1 MAEGPDTREKPL
13 DQLEREI
20 TCGVC
25 HDHYEKAKL
34 LPCNH
39 YYCSTCIE
47 KMAARSR
54 GGPFH
59 CPECRKETSLPP
71 GGVAELQ
78 SAFFVERL
86 KDLHG
91 KMARAE
97 GKAEAFC
104 EQCATSEDAVAF
116 CRQCADFI
124 CENCVLSHKNLKV
137 FASHVMSSLEELK
150 KGGVKNIPLKIA
162 PPRKCAEHE
171 KKLKLFCF
179 DCECLICRD
188 CTIIDHVGHKFEF
201 VSKCAPESRRTLHE
215 SLVPLQKVQAGLAEA
230 EKRLVSEE
238 AKVGRQEEEVYRS
251 IRRSFEQLKAV
262 LERREVELV
271 GKVGSLAQEKKN
283 ALAAQKT
290 VLHVA
295 QKEIQLLAEFVE
307 RNVESTSDQDLMSIH
322 IQMQSKV
329 KEEEKRHRQLS
340 LEPTVTAD
348 IACCLPSPDVIPH
361 NLGIVYHQSS
371 PPELFNE
378 KTGYELG
385 SPVQVTLSA
394 PTASLG
400 DISASLK
407 CVADPSPSLEGEV
420 VENGLGTFSISVTPQ
435 VRGRHNLT
443 VKVNG
448 EEIEGSPFRVF
459 IKLPP
464 SRLGQEDQI
473 HRIGGVKGPWGIA
486 INNKQ
491 QLLVAESATSLSVW
505 LHRLYGTG
513 LDSRK
518 ITVMERDGKKVQTL
532 KCDQFKDPCGVAVA
546 SDGAVYTTDTGAECL
561 FKFNSKGKLL
571 KTVCNELQK
580 PYSVKIID
588 NQVYVV
594 DHASQ
599 QIKIL
604 DMACNVVGTIQTKEC
619 PQPRDIAQG
628 PDGLYVAGEGKI
640 SVYRCA
646 PNGVFIRH
654 LNLSPSSLKLSQFS
668 GICFYTSGDIIASD
682 WDNGVYVFKSS
693 GECVGHVSS
702 DVIPHPAG
710 VAVDDDGFVYV
721 CTNHFGSYYVYIF

>member
-1 MAEGPDTREKPL
+1 MATPDPREKAL

-39 YYCSTCIE
+39 YFCSTCIE

-54 GGPFH
+54 GGPFD
-59 CPECRKETSLPP
+59 CPECRKETSLSP

-97 GKAEAFC
+97 GKAEAVC
-104 EQCATSEDAVAF
+104 EQCAATAKSLAF
-116 CRQCADFI
+116 CRQCAEFI
-124 CENCVLSHKNLKV
+124 CEDCTRSHAKMKV
-137 FASHVMSSLEELK
+137 FAGHVVSSLEELK
-150 KGGVKNIPLKIA
+150 KGGVKNIPLKNA
-162 PPRKCAEHE
+162 PPRKCPEHD

-201 VSKCAPESRRTLHE
+201 VSKCAPESRRTLRE
-215 SLVPLQKVQAGLAEA
+215 SLAPLQKVQADLAEA

-238 AKVGRQEEEVYRS
+238 AKVGRQEEEVCRS

-262 LERREVELV
+262 LERRETELV
-271 GKVGSLAQEKKN
+271 GKVGLLAQEKKN

-295 QKEIQLLAEFVE
+295 QKEIQLLAEFLE

-322 IQMQSKV
+322 TQLQSKV
-329 KEEEKRHRQLS
+329 EEEEKRHQQLS
-340 LEPTVTAD
+340 LEPTATAD
-348 IACCLPSPDVIPH
+348 IACYLPSPDIIPSD
-361 NLGIVYHQSS
+361 LGSVGLVAVVQSKVES
-371 PPELFNE
+371 I
-378 KTGYELG
+378 ELG
-385 SPVQVTLSA
+385 SPVQVTLFA

-400 DISASLK
+400 DISAGLK

-420 VENGLGTFSISVTPQ
+420 VENGVGTFSISVTPQ
-435 VRGRHNLT
+435 VRGRHDLT
-443 VKVNG
+443 VKVRG
-448 EEIEGSPFRVF
+448 EEIKGSPFRVF
-459 IKLPP
+459 IELPP
-464 SRLGQEDQI
+464 SRLGQEDQAR
-473 HRIGGVKGPWGIA
+473 RIGGVEYPWGIA

-491 QLLVAESATSLSVW
+491 QVIVAETKTIA
-505 LHRLYGTG
+505 
-513 LDSRK
+513 
-518 ITVMERDGKKVQTL
+518 VMERDGKKVQTI
-532 KCDQFKDPCGVAVA
+532 KSDQFQDLRGVAVA
-546 SDGAVYTTDTGAECL
+546 SGGTVYVTDIDAKRL

-571 KTVCNELQK
+571 KTVHNELQE

-594 DHASQ
+594 DPASQ
-599 QIKIL
+599 QIKIF
-604 DMACNVVGTIQTKEC
+604 DMDCNVVGTIQTKEC
-619 PQPRDIAQG
+619 PKPGDIAQG

-654 LNLSPSSLKLSQFS
+654 LNLTPSSLKLSEFN
-668 GICFYTSGDIIASD
+668 GICFDTSGHIIASD
-682 WDNGVYVFKSS
+682 RYNGMYVFKSS
-693 GECVGHVSS
+693 GECVGHISR
-702 DVIPHPAG
+702 DVIPGPAG

-721 CTNHFGSYYVYIF
+721 CNCSYSSESVIIV

>member
-1 MAEGPDTREKPL
+1 MAEGPDPREKPL

-34 LPCNH
+34 LSCNH

-47 KMAARSR
+47 KVAAPSR

-59 CPECRKETSLPP
+59 CPECRKETSLPT
-71 GGVAELQ
+71 GGVEGLQ
-78 SAFFVERL
+78 PAFFVERL

-91 KMARAE
+91 KMAKAE

-104 EQCATSEDAVAF
+104 EQCATTTKSLAF
-116 CRQCADFI
+116 CRQCAEFI
-124 CENCVLSHKNLKV
+124 CEDCTRSHAKMKA
-137 FASHVMSSLEELK
+137 FAGHVVSSLEELK
-150 KGGVKNIPLKIA
+150 KGGVKNIPLKEA
-162 PPRKCAEHE
+162 PPVTCADHGGEP
-171 KKLKLFCF
+171 KRLFCF

-201 VSKCAPESRRTLHE
+201 VSKCAPESRRTLRE
-215 SLVPLQKVQAGLAEA
+215 SLAPLQKVQTDLVEA

-238 AKVGRQEEEVYRS
+238 AKVGRQEEEVCRS
-251 IRRSFEQLKAV
+251 IRWSFEQLKAV
-262 LERREVELV
+262 LEQREAELV

-290 VLHVA
+290 VLHVE

-307 RNVESTSDQDLMSIH
+307 RNVESTSDQDLMSICT
-322 IQMQSKV
+322 QLQSKV
-329 KEEEKRHRQLS
+329 EEEEKRHRQL
-340 LEPTVTAD
+340 LLKPTATAD
-348 IACCLPSPDVIPH
+348 IACCLPSPDVIPS
-361 NLGIVYHQSS
+361 NLGSVFVQPTPALIKKVESI
-371 PPELFNE
+371 
-378 KTGYELG
+378 ELG

-400 DISASLK
+400 DISAGLK

-420 VENGLGTFSISVTPQ
+420 VENGVGTFSVSVTPQ
-435 VRGRHNLT
+435 VRGRHDLT
-443 VKVNG
+443 VKVRG

-464 SRLGQEDQI
+464 SRLGQEDQTR
-473 HRIGGVKGPWGIA
+473 RIGEVKWPWGIA

-491 QLLVAESATSLSVW
+491 QLIVAESG
-505 LHRLYGTG
+505 YGG
-513 LDSRK
+513 MK
-518 ITVMERDGKKVQTL
+518 ITVMERDGVKVQTIE
-532 KCDQFKDPCGVAVA
+532 CDRFQNPWGVAVA
-546 SDGAVYTTDTGAECL
+546 SDGAVYVTDIGAKCL

-594 DHASQ
+594 DLDSE
-599 QIKIL
+599 QIKIF
-604 DMACNVVGTIQTKEC
+604 DMDCNVVGTIQTKEC
-619 PQPRDIAQG
+619 PQPRDMAQG
-628 PDGLYVAGEGKI
+628 PDGLYVAGEGNI
-640 SVYRCA
+640 SVYKCA
-646 PNGVFIRH
+646 PNGVFICH
-654 LNLSPSSLKLSQFS
+654 LNLSPSSLKLSKVN
-668 GICFYTSGDIIASD
+668 GICFDTSGHIIVSNMN
-682 WDNGVYVFKSS
+682 NGVYVFKSS
-693 GECVGHVSS
+693 GECVGHVSR
-702 DVIPHPAG
+702 DVIRRPAG

-721 CTNHFGSYYVYIF
+721 GNYFSSCVCVF

>member
-1 MAEGPDTREKPL
+1 MAEGSDPREKPL

-71 GGVAELQ
+71 GGVAGLQ
-78 SAFFVERL
+78 PAFFVERL
-86 KDLHG
+86 KDLQG

-97 GKAEAFC
+97 GKAEAVC
-104 EQCATSEDAVAF
+104 EQCAASAKSLAF
-116 CRQCADFI
+116 CRQCAEFI
-124 CENCVLSHKNLKV
+124 CEDCVVIHRKIKV
-137 FASHVMSSLEELK
+137 FAGHVVSSLEELK
-150 KGGVKNIPLKIA
+150 KGGVKNIPLKEA
-162 PPRKCAEHE
+162 PPVTCADHGGEP
-171 KKLKLFCF
+171 KRLFCF

-188 CTIIDHVGHKFEF
+188 CTIIDHVGHKFKF
-201 VSKCAPESRRTLHE
+201 VSKCAPESRRTLRE
-215 SLVPLQKVQAGLAEA
+215 SLAPLQKVQADLAEA

-238 AKVGRQEEEVYRS
+238 AKVGRQEKEVCRS
-251 IRRSFEQLKAV
+251 IQQSFKQLKAV
-262 LERREVELV
+262 LERREAELV

-283 ALAAQKT
+283 ALAAQKK

-322 IQMQSKV
+322 TQLQSKV
-329 KEEEKRHRQLS
+329 EEEEKRHRQLS
-340 LEPTVTAD
+340 LEPTATAD

-361 NLGIVYHQSS
+361 NLGSVFDQNTPRAY
-371 PPELFNE
+371 FNAAE
-378 KTGYELG
+378 SIELG

-394 PTASLG
+394 PTAVSLG
-400 DISASLK
+400 DISAGLK

-420 VENGLGTFSISVTPQ
+420 AENGVGTFSISVTPQ
-435 VRGRHNLT
+435 VRGQHDLT
-443 VKVNG
+443 VKVRG

-459 IKLPP
+459 IKLSP
-464 SRLGQEDQI
+464 SQLGQKHQTR
-473 HRIGGVKGPWGIA
+473 RIGGLIRPWGIA

-491 QLLVAESATSLSVW
+491 QVIVAEIG
-505 LHRLYGTG
+505 YGG
-513 LDSRK
+513 GIK
-518 ITVMERDGKKVQTL
+518 VTVMEQDGKKVQTIE
-532 KCDQFKDPCGVAVA
+532 CDQFRNIHGVAVA
-546 SDGAVYTTDTGAECL
+546 SDGAVYVTDIGTKCL

-571 KTVCNELQK
+571 KTVHSELKK
-580 PYSVKIID
+580 PFSVKIID

-594 DHASQ
+594 DYASQ
-599 QIKIL
+599 QIKIFDL
-604 DMACNVVGTIQTKEC
+604 NCNVVGTIQTKEC
-619 PQPRDIAQG
+619 PKPGDIAKG

-654 LNLSPSSLKLSQFS
+654 LNLTPSSLKLSEFW
-668 GICFYTSGDIIASD
+668 GICFDTSGHIIASN
-682 WDNGVYVFKSS
+682 WNNGVYVLKCS
-693 GECVGHVSS
+693 GECVSHVSR
-702 DVIPHPAG
+702 DVIPFPTG

-721 CTNHFGSYYVYIF
+721 CSFSISGSVVVF

>member
-1 MAEGPDTREKPL
+1 MAEGPDPREKPL

-25 HDHYEKAKL
+25 HDHYDKAKL

-59 CPECRKETSLPP
+59 CPECLKETSLPP

-78 SAFFVERL
+78 PAFFVERL

-97 GKAEAFC
+97 GKAEAIC
-104 EQCATSEDAVAF
+104 EQCATSGNAVAF

-124 CENCVLSHKNLKV
+124 CENCVLSHKNLRI
-137 FASHVMSSLEELK
+137 FAGHVVSSLEELK
-150 KGGVKNIPLKIA
+150 KGGVKNIPLKDA
-162 PPRKCAEHE
+162 PPVTCADHGGEP
-171 KKLKLFCF
+171 KRLFCF

-201 VSKCAPESRRTLHE
+201 VNKCAPESRRTLRQ
-215 SLVPLQKVQAGLAEA
+215 SLAPLQKVQADLAEV

-238 AKVGRQEEEVYRS
+238 AKVGRQEEEVCRS
-251 IRRSFEQLKAV
+251 IRRSYEQLKAV
-262 LERREVELV
+262 LEQREVELV
-271 GKVGSLAQEKKN
+271 GKVSSLAQEKKN

-307 RNVESTSDQDLMSIH
+307 RNVESTSDQDLMSICT
-322 IQMQSKV
+322 QLQSKV
-329 KEEEKRHRQLS
+329 EEEEKRHRQLS
-340 LEPTVTAD
+340 LEPTATAD
-348 IACCLPSPDVIPH
+348 IACCLPSPDAIPSD
-361 NLGIVYHQSS
+361 LGSVFVQQTPLLIKKVKSI
-371 PPELFNE
+371 
-378 KTGYELG
+378 ELG
-385 SPVQVTLSA
+385 FPVQVTLFA

-400 DISASLK
+400 DISAGLK

-420 VENGLGTFSISVTPQ
+420 VENGVCTFSISVTPQ
-435 VRGRHNLT
+435 VRGRHDLT
-443 VKVNG
+443 VKVRG

-464 SRLGQEDQI
+464 SRLGQEDQTC
-473 HRIGGVKGPWGIA
+473 RVGEVWRPWGIA
-486 INNKQ
+486 INKKQ
-491 QLLVAESATSLSVW
+491 QLIVGEACEDFS
-505 LHRLYGTG
+505 GG
-513 LDSRK
+513 RK
-518 ITVMERDGKKVQTL
+518 ITVMERDGKKVQTIE
-532 KCDQFKDPCGVAVA
+532 CDQFQDPHGVAVS
-546 SDGAVYTTDTGAECL
+546 SDGAVYVTDIDAECL
-561 FKFNSKGKLL
+561 FKFNSRGKLL
-571 KTVCNELQK
+571 KTVRNKLQK

-594 DHASQ
+594 DYASQ
-599 QIKIL
+599 QIKIF
-604 DMACNVVGTIQTKEC
+604 DMDCNVVGTVKTKVC
-619 PQPRDIAQG
+619 PQPGDIAQG

-640 SVYRCA
+640 SVYQCA

-654 LNLSPSSLKLSQFS
+654 LNLTPSSLKLSEFN
-668 GICFYTSGDIIASD
+668 GICFDTSGHIIASD
-682 WDNGVYVFKSS
+682 TDNGVYVFQSS

-702 DVIPHPAG
+702 DVISYPAG
-710 VAVDDDGFVYV
+710 VAVDEDGFVYV
-721 CTNHFGSYYVYIF
+721 CDYDEYVYIF